1 MSRAAT
7 AILSTENL
15 IHNLNI
21 IKQKA
26 PGTKVIAM
34 IKANGYGH
42 GLRSTAQRLEKHVYS
57 FGVASIDE
65 AIALRNAGIK
75 IPITLMG
82 GVFEIDE
89 LLVASCQNFHVVIH
103 EEPQI
108 AWLQQI
114 NLPVPLKIW
123 LKIDTGM
130 GRLGL
135 KPERMAEVHQLLS
148 NNKNI
153 VQPINVMSHL
163 ACADEPEHP
172 LNKKQFEV
180 FDKFTK
186 NLPGAKSLAASPSIF
201 RFPETT
207 YDIIRPGISLYGI
220 SPFKHISAQELGLK
234 PVMTLQTRL
243 ISVKHRLM
251 GESIGYSAR
260 FTCPEDMP
268 IGVIAMG
275 YGDGYPRTARDG
287 TPILVNNVRCQLAG
301 RVSMDLITIDL
312 RNCPNAK
319 VGDPVIL
326 WGNGLPIE
334 EVATYTENIPNDLLC
349 SIQNRVKFHW
359 TMNN

>member
-114 NLPVPLKIW
+114 NLPVPLK
-123 LKIDTGM
+123 
-130 GRLGL
+130 
-135 KPERMAEVHQLLS
+135 
-148 NNKNI
+148 
-153 VQPINVMSHL
+153 
-163 ACADEPEHP
+163 
-172 LNKKQFEV
+172 
-180 FDKFTK
+180 
-186 NLPGAKSLAASPSIF
+186 
-201 RFPETT
+201 
-207 YDIIRPGISLYGI
+207 YG
-220 SPFKHISAQELGLK
+220 
-234 PVMTLQTRL
+234 
-243 ISVKHRLM
+243 
-251 GESIGYSAR
+251 
-260 FTCPEDMP
+260 
-268 IGVIAMG
+268 
-275 YGDGYPRTARDG
+275 
-287 TPILVNNVRCQLAG
+287 
-301 RVSMDLITIDL
+301 
-312 RNCPNAK
+312 
-319 VGDPVIL
+319 
-326 WGNGLPIE
+326 
-334 EVATYTENIPNDLLC
+334 
-349 SIQNRVKFHW
+349 
-359 TMNN
+359 